1 MKTGTCKLLVAFL
14 ALLLC
19 NTCALSQD
27 STAPRYLDISRIEY
41 ATSLAKYAY
50 SSFIKSSDD
59 LQNVLPGLVFKKGM
73 IHTGLVP
80 AKDVAKKAVLR
91 FSVCNSADTAISAW
105 FFPGF
110 FYTDVSLF
118 KQEGQS
124 LIPLPLIPAPIKD
137 NLGYRK
143 ITVAPGDSM
152 SIIAVLELTRTH
164 ISTMKPRLVHINR
177 VESFI
182 KDIQEDH
189 RMYNMVTYV
198 FSGLLLMMILFSMAN
213 YVQGANKEFLYYAA
227 YAFFVGGM
235 LFTKAFYDMRPNTI
249 GYFFEGYLDYVMQSL
264 GIMFYMFFMQRF
276 LVTKKNH
283 PFLFK
288 LYNVGIIMIVV
299 SILIFSYFHFFTDN
313 FVAEYNVENITKMAL
328 LVMTVIFLVYSL
340 RRWKDKLLRY
350 LFWGNL
356 LLLIFSFISLLL
368 YLVAKVIK
376 LPGIWDSALFYYE
389 IGLFLE
395 LVFFF
400 SGLNHKNRTNIIAQ
414 TKERERLRTEN
425 QMKEYEKELAVY
437 KAQQEERQRIS
448 ADMHD
453 ELGAGMTAIRLMSEI
468 ARNKM
473 KESTPVEIEK
483 ISHSADEVLNKM
495 NAIIWSM
502 NSGNDTLDNLIS
514 YIRSYALEYFESTPI
529 DCKVLTPETI
539 EAKEITGDK
548 RRNIFL
554 CVKETLNNALKH
566 SKAGMIKI
574 DIEIR
579 ENLVIRI
586 SDDGV
591 GIDMQKL
598 RQFGNGLKNIK
609 RRMESIG
616 GTYTIENQNGT
627 VTTLTL
633 PL

>member
-1 MKTGTCKLLVAFL
+1 MKTGTSKLLVALL
-14 ALLLC
+14 ALLLS

-27 STAPRYLDISRIEY
+27 STAPHCLDISRIEY

-50 SSFIKSSDD
+50 SSFMKSGDD
-59 LQNVLPGLVFKKGM
+59 PRQAVFGLVFKKGM
-73 IHTGLVP
+73 VHTNLVP
-80 AKDVAKKAVLR
+80 AKDVAKKAVLQ
-91 FSVCNSADTAISAW
+91 FSICNSADTAVSAW

-152 SIIAVLELTRTH
+152 MVIAVLELTRTH

-198 FSGLLLMMILFSMAN
+198 FSGLLLMMILFSIAN
-213 YVQGANKEFLYYAA
+213 YLQGANKEFLYYAA

-616 GTYTIENQNGT
+616 GTYSIENQNGT

>member
-1 MKTGTCKLLVAFL
+1 MKTGTSKFLVAFL
-14 ALLLC
+14 IVLFC
-19 NTCALSQD
+19 NRSVLSQD
-27 STAPRYLDISRIEY
+27 STAPRCMDISRIEY
-41 ATSLAKYAY
+41 ASSLSKYSY
-50 SSFIKSSDD
+50 SCFIKSSDD
-59 LQNVLPGLVFKKGM
+59 LRKVLPGLLFKKGM
-73 IHTGLVP
+73 VHTNLVP
-80 AKDVAKKAVLR
+80 PSDVAKKAVLR
-91 FSVCNSADTAISAW
+91 FSVCNTADTAVSAW

-110 FYTDVSLF
+110 FYTDVTLF

-124 LIPLPLIPAPIKD
+124 LTRLPFIPAPIKD
-137 NLGYRK
+137 NLGFEK
-143 ITVAPGDSM
+143 ITIAAGDSVN
-152 SIIAVLELTRTH
+152 IIAVLELTRTH
-164 ISTMKPRLVHINR
+164 INTMKPRLVHINR

-189 RMYNMVTYV
+189 RMYNMFTYL
-198 FSGLLLMMILFSMAN
+198 FSGLLLMMILFSIAT
-213 YVQGANKEFLYYAA
+213 YLQGANKEFLYYAA

-235 LFTKAFYDMRPNTI
+235 LFTKAFFDMRPTTI
-249 GYFFEGYLDYVMQSL
+249 GYFFEGYLDYIMQSL

-276 LVTKKNH
+276 LVTRMNH
-283 PFLFK
+283 PFLYK
-288 LYNVGIIMIVV
+288 LYNAGIIMILV
-299 SILIFSYFHFFTDN
+299 SILVFSYFHFFTDN
-313 FVAEYNVENITKMAL
+313 FVAEYNVENITKIAL
-328 LVMTVIFLVYSL
+328 LVMTVIFLIYSL
-340 RRWKDKLLRY
+340 RQWKDKLLRY

-356 LLLIFSFISLLL
+356 LLLIFSLISLLL
-368 YLVAKVIK
+368 YLVTQVIR
-376 LPGIWDSALFYYE
+376 LPGIWDSSLFYYE

-400 SGLNHKNRTNIIAQ
+400 SGLNHKNRTHIIAQ

-529 DCKVLTPETI
+529 DCKVNTPETI

-566 SKAGMIKI
+566 SQAGMIRI
-574 DIEIR
+574 DIEITDH
-579 ENLVIRI
+579 LMIRI

-591 GIDMQKL
+591 GIDLQKL
-598 RQFGNGLKNIK
+598 RQFGNGLKNIN

-616 GTYTIENQNGT
+616 GTYNIENKNGT